1 MEPQSTE
8 DFLTKQIMIDGN
20 IITYR
25 SLSRRLSLHVNAAKN
40 ALATFYSKVK
50 RDGESKLAATYL
62 VSGELQPDLQTSN
75 AMDVDTDNFEENME
89 YDDDG
94 AEEVQLVEVVLV
106 GEKDLEY
113 TKSKFSKIYSTHIYS
128 LSPASIRDMG
138 LICGPN
144 ETVREIDN
152 KKGSEMAAIVGKMI
166 GNVKEGKGKP
176 YVPAPPPAVAT
187 STISGSKSFASA
199 STENR
204 PTKKNSTTSEKPKAS
219 DFFAKAKPK
228 DAKDVKEPTKKETK
242 KSSASEESDQLKPRP
257 TASTSKDSNGLEKLP
272 KADPKRNQDE
282 QIKSSKAKGKAVAN
296 KTGAKRKLPN
306 SESEEE
312 EAEKLS
318 VRVKKHT
325 IVSDEEEQVTTKVGR
340 TKGKA
345 KSKQVVGREDDD
357 VLALMDIDDDQVIR
371 ASRSRRASPEPSEAV
386 KSEPKDVDMQ
396 DDTEDKPAI
405 KAKQRKTKAKK
416 VVPIGKN
423 GLKKKRVMRSKVTT
437 DAKGYMVTEDYS
449 SYESVGEEETEPEPA
464 KGTSRQSKVSGSK
477 AKKEEEEER
486 QEDNEA
492 TSTNIKPPPKPKQK
506 AMNPSNRGP
515 GGGTSGQKNIAS
527 FFGKPKGNK

>member
-1 MEPQSTE
+1 
-8 DFLTKQIMIDGN
+8 
-20 IITYR
+20 
-25 SLSRRLSLHVNAAKN
+25 
-40 ALATFYSKVK
+40 
-50 RDGESKLAATYL
+50 
-62 VSGELQPDLQTSN
+62 
-75 AMDVDTDNFEENME
+75 
-89 YDDDG
+89 
-94 AEEVQLVEVVLV
+94 
-106 GEKDLEY
+106 
-113 TKSKFSKIYSTHIYS
+113 
-128 LSPASIRDMG
+128 MG

-152 KKGSEMAAIVGKMI
+152 RKGSEMAAIVGKMI

-199 STENR
+199 STENK
-204 PTKKNSTTSEKPKAS
+204 PTKKNNTTSEKPKAS

-228 DAKDVKEPTKKETK
+228 DAKDVKESTKKETK
-242 KSSASEESDQLKPRP
+242 KSSANEESDKLKVKP
-257 TASTSKDSNGLEKLP
+257 TASTSKDSDGLEKSP

-282 QIKSSKAKGKAVAN
+282 QIKSSKAKEKAVAN

-306 SESEEE
+306 FESEEE
-312 EAEKLS
+312 EAEKPS

-325 IVSDEEEQVTTKVGR
+325 IVSDEEEPVTAKVGR

-345 KSKQVVGREDDD
+345 KSKQVVGREDED
-357 VLALMDIDDDQVIR
+357 VLALMDVDDDQVIR

-386 KSEPKDVDMQ
+386 KSEPKDVEMQ
-396 DDTEDKPAI
+396 DDTEDHPAI
-405 KAKQRKTKAKK
+405 KAKRKTKAKAKK
-416 VVPIGKN
+416 VIPIGKN

-449 SYESVGEEETEPEPA
+449 SYESVGEEEIEPEPA
-464 KGTSRQSKVSGSK
+464 KGTSRQTKVSGSK

-506 AMNPSNRGP
+506 ASSSSNRGP

>member
-1 MEPQSTE
+1 METQSTE

-20 IITYR
+20 IVGAVLLRARYI
-25 SLSRRLSLHVNAAKN
+25 L
-40 ALATFYSKVK
+40 F
-50 RDGESKLAATYL
+50 ESQEGRGIQTCCDI
-62 VSGELQPDLQTSN
+62 SNPQTSN

-152 KKGSEMAAIVGKMI
+152 RKGSEMAAIVGKMI

-199 STENR
+199 STENK

-219 DFFAKAKPK
+219 DFFAKVKPK
-228 DAKDVKEPTKKETK
+228 DAKDVKEPTRKETK
-242 KSSASEESDQLKPRP
+242 KSSANEESDKSKSKP
-257 TASTSKDSNGLEKLP
+257 TASTSKDSDGLEKSP

-282 QIKSSKAKGKAVAN
+282 QIKSSKAKGNAVAN
-296 KTGAKRKLPN
+296 KTGAKRKLPHF
-306 SESEEE
+306 ESEEE
-312 EAEKLS
+312 EAEKPS
-318 VRVKKHT
+318 VRVKNHT
-325 IVSDEEEQVTTKVGR
+325 IVSDEEEQVTAKVGR

-345 KSKQVVGREDDD
+345 KSKQVVGREDED
-357 VLALMDIDDDQVIR
+357 VLALMDVDDDQVIR

-386 KSEPKDVDMQ
+386 KSEPKDVEMQ

-405 KAKQRKTKAKK
+405 KAKRKTKAKK
-416 VVPIGKN
+416 VIPIGKN

-449 SYESVGEEETEPEPA
+449 SYESVGEEETEPQPA
-464 KGTSRQSKVSGSK
+464 KGTSRQSKGASEKAIGTNKLDRTKQSVSGSK

-506 AMNPSNRGP
+506 ASSSSNRGP